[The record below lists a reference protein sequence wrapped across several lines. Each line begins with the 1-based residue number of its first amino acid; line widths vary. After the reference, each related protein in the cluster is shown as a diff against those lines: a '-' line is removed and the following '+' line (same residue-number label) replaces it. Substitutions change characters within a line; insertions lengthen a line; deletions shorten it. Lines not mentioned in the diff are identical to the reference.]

1 MKLSKP
7 ADCMLHLASVSDFI
21 TAFTVGKAT
30 LAGASLVGLGAL
42 CYYGLGLS
50 NDVGAIDRA
59 AYVFVTKILLSLLF
73 TTSECVS
80 LFSFYFTLSSVHF
93 SSAL

>member
-1 MKLSKP
+1 MAQKP
-7 ADCMLHLASVSDFI
+7 SLNWSLNIVAVWLYCCFDNFI
-21 TAFTVGKAT
+21 TAFTVGRAT

-59 AYVFVTKILLSLLF
+59 A
-73 TTSECVS
+73 
-80 LFSFYFTLSSVHF
+80 
-93 SSAL
+93 

>member
-1 MKLSKP
+1 VAVWLYCCF
-7 ADCMLHLASVSDFI
+7 DNFI
-21 TAFTVGKAT
+21 TAFTVGRAT

-59 AYVFVTKILLSLLF
+59 A
-73 TTSECVS
+73 
-80 LFSFYFTLSSVHF
+80 
-93 SSAL
+93 

>member
-1 MKLSKP
+1 VFSGYDV
-7 ADCMLHLASVSDFI
+7 AVHYVA
-21 TAFTVGKAT
+21 AFTVGRAT

-59 AYVFVTKILLSLLF
+59 AYVFLPF
-73 TTSECVS
+73 
-80 LFSFYFTLSSVHF
+80 
-93 SSAL
+93 AP

>member
-1 MKLSKP
+1 MRLKSP
-7 ADCMLHLASVSDFI
+7 HITVSAFWLCIAGDFVA
-21 TAFTVGKAT
+21 AFTVGRAT

-59 AYVFVTKILLSLLF
+59 A
-73 TTSECVS
+73 
-80 LFSFYFTLSSVHF
+80 
-93 SSAL
+93 

>member
-1 MKLSKP
+1 L
-7 ADCMLHLASVSDFI
+7 I

-59 AYVFVTKILLSLLF
+59 A
-73 TTSECVS
+73 
-80 LFSFYFTLSSVHF
+80 
-93 SSAL
+93 

>member
-1 MKLSKP
+1 MTHHSVCVLLSSVKLYIHV
-7 ADCMLHLASVSDFI
+7 AHDIHVVSFVIRSDI
-21 TAFTVGKAT
+21 IAAFTVGRAT

-59 AYVFVTKILLSLLF
+59 A
-73 TTSECVS
+73 
-80 LFSFYFTLSSVHF
+80 
-93 SSAL
+93 